1 MADLAALTDGARTRV
16 AALGFELVDIRA
28 GGTPNRVRLQI
39 RIDWRD
45 GVPGRGVTVSD
56 CATVSRAL
64 EAWLDESGLL
74 GERYLLEV
82 SSPGIERPVRWREH
96 WVRFIGRD
104 VSLRVRGRGRFRAT
118 IVGVPEGRDD
128 VVLRP
133 AGETDEIVIPVAE
146 ARDATLVVDWD
157 AEHHGRPQGDSPAD
171 A

>member
-1 MADLAALTDGARTRV
+1 MADLAVLTDEARTRV
-16 AALGFELVDIRA
+16 AHLGFELVDIQT

-45 GVPGRGVTVSD
+45 SVPGRGITVGD

-74 GERYLLEV
+74 GDRYLLEV
-82 SSPGIERPVRWREH
+82 SSPGVERPVRWREH
-96 WVRFIGRD
+96 WVRFVGRD
-104 VSLRVRGRGRFRAT
+104 VSLRVRGRGRFQAT
-118 IVGVPEGRDD
+118 IVRVLEDRDD

-133 AGETDEIVIPVAE
+133 AGGAEEIVVPLAE

-157 AEHHGRPQGDSPAD
+157 AEHRGRTPAE
-171 A
+171 